1 VHGDH
6 ALEKT
11 NRINMLFD
19 FYGPLLTEKQRTFLK
34 CHYHDDYSLGEI
46 AADFAISRQAVYEH
60 LKRAEQVLESYER
73 KLGLLRRHE
82 RLQAGLRR
90 LEEQIGRLPDEWRR
104 ELMDTV
110 RLLRGAEGGADAAA
124 DTAVAET
131 AGDGA
136 TDAAGEAAS
145 KVEARTAGTAT
156 PANERTAPP
165 AARSTAEAAHGPLKT
180 MKTKG
185 GGGDGV

>member
-1 VHGDH
+1 MHGDH

-11 NRINMLFD
+11 NRINLLFD

-82 RLQAGLRR
+82 RFQAGLRR
-90 LEEQIGRLPDEWRR
+90 LEEQIARLPDEWRR

-110 RLLRGAEGGADAAA
+110 RLLRSAEGAA
-124 DTAVAET
+124 EP
-131 AGDGA
+131 
-136 TDAAGEAAS
+136 
-145 KVEARTAGTAT
+145 EARPAAEADGRTGEGAAAT
-156 PANERTAPP
+156 PARPTAQ
-165 AARSTAEAAHGPLKT
+165 AAHGPLNR
-180 MKTKG
+180 KG